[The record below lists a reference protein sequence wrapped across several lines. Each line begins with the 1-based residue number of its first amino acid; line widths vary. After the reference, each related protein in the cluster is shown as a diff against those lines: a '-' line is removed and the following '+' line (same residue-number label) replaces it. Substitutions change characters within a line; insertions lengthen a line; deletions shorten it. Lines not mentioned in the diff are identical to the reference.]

1 MPRESMTHKRE
12 RALEVCKRMA
22 ELYPNAECALHFH
35 DPFSLVIAVLLSAQ
49 TTDATVNKVTPIL
62 FDRWPDSAALAA
74 RLSARSR
81 RCCIRWAF
89 SARRQSTPWRR
100 HRW

>member
-49 TTDATVNKVTPIL
+49 TTDA
-62 FDRWPDSAALAA
+62 
-74 RLSARSR
+74 
-81 RCCIRWAF
+81 
-89 SARRQSTPWRR
+89 
-100 HRW
+100 